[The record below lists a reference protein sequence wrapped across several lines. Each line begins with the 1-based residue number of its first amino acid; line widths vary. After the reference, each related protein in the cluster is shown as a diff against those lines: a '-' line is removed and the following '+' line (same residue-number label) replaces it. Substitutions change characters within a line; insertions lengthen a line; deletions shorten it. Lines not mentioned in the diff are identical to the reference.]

1 MTNATTMPTM
11 SNMKLPPNLDAACW
25 DQLAPLYAQ
34 LTSREI
40 ASAKNLEQLILDR
53 SDLDAAAEEA
63 QANLYIAM
71 TCHTNDDARRGAFL
85 KFVQDVEP
93 NL

>member
-63 QANLYIAM
+63 QAN
-71 TCHTNDDARRGAFL
+71 GAAL
-85 KFVQDVEP
+85 GLP
-93 NL
+93 ASLGSTTRTALST

>member
-40 ASAKNLEQLILDR
+40 ASAK
-53 SDLDAAAEEA
+53 DLGMP
-63 QANLYIAM
+63 LM
-71 TCHTNDDARRGAFL
+71 
-85 KFVQDVEP
+85 
-93 NL
+93 